1 MFSNRDIK
9 RVRAELLR
17 DAECPEDDPY
27 PVRARLDDVV
37 VVARRDDIPP
47 VLVRQLATT
56 GTPPPSPPRPL
67 SPVGRSLLPRLD
79 KPTYREDLSIF
90 NWRTR
95 EEHEEIVRRFRES
108 NDESCPVPVTRQNAI
123 HPPEAQSSVA
133 VDMPLTV
140 RRTTSRWSDSPV
152 RTSDMDTA

>member
-17 DAECPEDDPY
+17 DAECPEDDPHA
-27 PVRARLDDVV
+27 VRAR
-37 VVARRDDIPP
+37 VAGAPP

-56 GTPPPSPPRPL
+56 GTPPSSPPR
-67 SPVGRSLLPRLD
+67 SPEGRSLLPRLD
-79 KPTYREDLSIF
+79 KPAYREDLSIF

-108 NDESCPVPVTRQNAI
+108 NDTKGPVPVTRQNAI

-133 VDMPLTV
+133 VDVPLTV
-140 RRTTSRWSDSPV
+140 QRTTSRWSDSPV

>member
-17 DAECPEDDPY
+17 DAECPEDDPHA
-27 PVRARLDDVV
+27 VRARLDD
-37 VVARRDDIPP
+37 ARGATGADAPP

-56 GTPPPSPPRPL
+56 GTPPPSPPR
-67 SPVGRSLLPRLD
+67 SPEGRSLLPRLD
-79 KPTYREDLSIF
+79 KPAYREDLSIF

-108 NDESCPVPVTRQNAI
+108 NDTSGPVPVTRQNAI
-123 HPPEAQSSVA
+123 HPPVAQSSVV
-133 VDMPLTV
+133 VDVPLTV

>member
-17 DAECPEDDPY
+17 DGECPEDDPHA
-27 PVRARLDDVV
+27 VRARRDDVV
-37 VVARRDDIPP
+37 VAHRGDAPP

-56 GTPPPSPPRPL
+56 GTPPPSPPR
-67 SPVGRSLLPRLD
+67 SPEGRSLLPRLD
-79 KPTYREDLSIF
+79 KPAYREDLSIF

-108 NDESCPVPVTRQNAI
+108 NDPKGPVPVTRQNAT

-133 VDMPLTV
+133 VDVPPTV
-140 RRTTSRWSDSPV
+140 QRTTSRWGDDPV
-152 RTSDMDTA
+152 RTSDMDVE

>member
-1 MFSNRDIK
+1 MFSNRDVK

-17 DAECPEDDPY
+17 DAECPEDDPHA
-27 PVRARLDDVV
+27 VRARRGD
-37 VVARRDDIPP
+37 APP

-56 GTPPPSPPRPL
+56 GTPPPSPPR
-67 SPVGRSLLPRLD
+67 SPEGRSLLPRLD
-79 KPTYREDLSIF
+79 KPAFREDLSIF

-108 NDESCPVPVTRQNAI
+108 NDTKCPVPVTRQNAL

-133 VDMPLTV
+133 VDVPPTV
-140 RRTTSRWSDSPV
+140 QRSTSRWSDSPV

>member
-37 VVARRDDIPP
+37 VVSRRDDVPP

-56 GTPPPSPPRPL
+56 GTPPPSPPR
-67 SPVGRSLLPRLD
+67 SPEGRSLLPRLD
-79 KPTYREDLSIF
+79 KPAYREDLSIF

-108 NDESCPVPVTRQNAI
+108 NDTKGPVPVTRQNAI
-123 HPPEAQSSVA
+123 HPPVAQSSVA

-140 RRTTSRWSDSPV
+140 QRTTSRWSDSPV

>member
-1 MFSNRDIK
+1 MFSNRDVK

-17 DAECPEDDPY
+17 DAECPEDDPHA
-27 PVRARLDDVV
+27 VRARRGD
-37 VVARRDDIPP
+37 APP

-56 GTPPPSPPRPL
+56 GTPPPSPPR
-67 SPVGRSLLPRLD
+67 SPEGRSLLPRLD
-79 KPTYREDLSIF
+79 KPVYREDLSIF

-108 NDESCPVPVTRQNAI
+108 NDIKGPVPVTRQNAI

-133 VDMPLTV
+133 VDVPLTV

-152 RTSDMDTA
+152 RTSDMDTE

>member
-1 MFSNRDIK
+1 MFSNRDVK

-17 DAECPEDDPY
+17 DAECPEDDPHA
-27 PVRARLDDVV
+27 VRARLAD
-37 VVARRDDIPP
+37 APP

-56 GTPPPSPPRPL
+56 GTPPPSPPR
-67 SPVGRSLLPRLD
+67 SPEGRSLLPRLD
-79 KPTYREDLSIF
+79 KPAYREDLSIF

-108 NDESCPVPVTRQNAI
+108 NDPKCPVPVTRQNAI

-133 VDMPLTV
+133 VEVPLTV
-140 RRTTSRWSDSPV
+140 RRTTSRWSDDPV
-152 RTSDMDTA
+152 RTSDMDVK

>member
-1 MFSNRDIK
+1 MFSNRDVK

-17 DAECPEDDPY
+17 DAECPEDDPHA
-27 PVRARLDDVV
+27 VRARKED
-37 VVARRDDIPP
+37 APP

-56 GTPPPSPPRPL
+56 GTPPSSPPR
-67 SPVGRSLLPRLD
+67 SPEGRSLLPRLD

-108 NDESCPVPVTRQNAI
+108 NDPKGPVPVTRQNAI
-123 HPPEAQSSVA
+123 HRPEAQSSVA
-133 VDMPLTV
+133 VDVPLTV
-140 RRTTSRWSDSPV
+140 RRTTSRWSDDPV
-152 RTSDMDTA
+152 RTSDMDVE

>member
-17 DAECPEDDPY
+17 DAECPEDDPH
-27 PVRARLDDVV
+27 PVRARTDDV
-37 VVARRDDIPP
+37 PP

-56 GTPPPSPPRPL
+56 GTPPPSPPR
-67 SPVGRSLLPRLD
+67 SPEGRSLMPRLD
-79 KPTYREDLSIF
+79 KPAYREDLSIF

-108 NDESCPVPVTRQNAI
+108 NDTSGPVPVTRQNAI
-123 HPPEAQSSVA
+123 HPPEAQSSVP
-133 VDMPLTV
+133 VDVPPTIW
-140 RRTTSRWSDSPV
+140 RTTSRWTGDSPV

>member
-17 DAECPEDDPY
+17 DAECPEDDPHA
-27 PVRARLDDVV
+27 VRARLED
-37 VVARRDDIPP
+37 APP

-56 GTPPPSPPRPL
+56 GTPPPSPPR
-67 SPVGRSLLPRLD
+67 SPEGRSLMPRLD
-79 KPTYREDLSIF
+79 KPAYREDLSIF

-108 NDESCPVPVTRQNAI
+108 NDTSGPVPVTRQNAI
-123 HPPEAQSSVA
+123 HPPEAQSSVP
-133 VDMPLTV
+133 VDVPPTIW
-140 RRTTSRWSDSPV
+140 RTTSRWTGDPV
-152 RTSDMDTA
+152 RTSDMETA

>member
-17 DAECPEDDPY
+17 DAECPEDDPHA
-27 PVRARLDDVV
+27 VRARLDDVV
-37 VVARRDDIPP
+37 VVARRGDAPP

-56 GTPPPSPPRPL
+56 GTPPPSPPR
-67 SPVGRSLLPRLD
+67 SPEGRSLLPRLD
-79 KPTYREDLSIF
+79 KPAFREDLSIF

-95 EEHEEIVRRFRES
+95 EEHEEIVRRFRQS
-108 NDESCPVPVTRQNAI
+108 NDASQGPVPVTRQNAI
-123 HPPEAQSSVA
+123 HPPEAQSPVA
-133 VDMPLTV
+133 VDVPLTV

>member
-1 MFSNRDIK
+1 MFSNRDVK

-17 DAECPEDDPY
+17 DAECPEDDPHA
-27 PVRARLDDVV
+27 VRARVEE
-37 VVARRDDIPP
+37 APP

-56 GTPPPSPPRPL
+56 GTPPPSPPR
-67 SPVGRSLLPRLD
+67 SPEGRSLLPRLD

-108 NDESCPVPVTRQNAI
+108 NDPKCPVPVTRQNAI

-133 VDMPLTV
+133 VEVPLTV

>member
-1 MFSNRDIK
+1 MFSNRDVK

-27 PVRARLDDVV
+27 PVRARVED
-37 VVARRDDIPP
+37 APP

-56 GTPPPSPPRPL
+56 GTPPPSPPR
-67 SPVGRSLLPRLD
+67 SPEGRSLMPRLD
-79 KPTYREDLSIF
+79 KPAYREDLSIF

-95 EEHEEIVRRFRES
+95 AEHEEIVRRFRES
-108 NDESCPVPVTRQNAI
+108 TDTSGPVPVTRQNAI

-133 VDMPLTV
+133 VDVPLAV
-140 RRTTSRWSDSPV
+140 RRTTSRWSDDPV